1 MAKIPFLKIIY
12 VVVAVIIASALFV
25 LFIGL
30 YSQLL
35 SSPFDIFSPFDIS
48 KIKSIEASFAL
59 AFLGTITGLVALFGG
74 IIAILRSETNE
85 REATTAE
92 QGLITDRINKATEG
106 LGKKDGKDP
115 VIEVRLGALYALER
129 ISQDSLRDHVQ
140 IMEILCA
147 YIRYNSPLP
156 DKKIEIDKLSK
167 QKPPREDI
175 QAALNIIGRRDRG
188 INGKNRIKK
197 EAAEGYRINLSE
209 CNLFSVQLNNANLN
223 GAIFHDARLDRVKI
237 KNTKLIGSEFI
248 DVSMRWINIKDTDL
262 SDTYIYTQD
271 MCNAFIHDS
280 IFIRAHLNIFNLENT
295 FITNTKIIA
304 VQSDFSDFSTS
315 TNITQ
320 VQLDEMFCGMHV
332 KIPDKLIRPM
342 HWPDDYLDHIQFK
355 KEYKKWCKKRYP
367 NLAFPPET

>member
-1 MAKIPFLKIIY
+1 MSKILFLKIIY
-12 VVVAVIIASALFV
+12 VVVAVIIGSALFA
-25 LFIGL
+25 LFGGL

-48 KIKSIEASFAL
+48 KIKSIEANFAL
-59 AFLGTITGLVALFGG
+59 AFVGTITGLVALFGG

-156 DKKIEIDKLSK
+156 DKKIEIDQLSK

-209 CNLFSVQLNNANLN
+209 CNLFSAQLNNANLN
-223 GAIFHDARLDRVKI
+223 GAIFHDTRMERVTI

-248 DVSMRWINIKDTDL
+248 FTSMRWIDIRDTDL
-262 SDTYIYTQD
+262 SDSYIFTSD
-271 MCNAFIHDS
+271 MSRGSIRDS
-280 IFIRAHLNIFNLENT
+280 IFTRAQLEILDLEHT
-295 FITNTKIIA
+295 FIKTAKIIA
-304 VQSDFSDFSTS
+304 VQSNRSNFSTS
-315 TNITQ
+315 TEITQ
-320 VQLDEMFCGMHV
+320 DQLDQMFCGIGV
-332 KIPDKLIRPM
+332 TISYDLIRPL
-342 HWPDDYLDHIQFK
+342 HWPDGDLDHIQFK
-355 KEYKKWCKKRYP
+355 KEYRKWCKKRYP

>member
-1 MAKIPFLKIIY
+1 MMAKIPFLKIIY

-35 SSPFDIFSPFDIS
+35 SSPFDIFSPFDMS
-48 KIKSIEASFAL
+48 KIKSIEANFAL
-59 AFLGTITGLVALFGG
+59 AFVGTITGLVALFGG

-156 DKKIEIDKLSK
+156 DKKIEIDQLSK

-209 CNLFSVQLNNANLN
+209 CNLFSAQLNNANLN
-223 GAIFHDARLDRVKI
+223 GAIFHDTRMERVTI

-248 DVSMRWINIKDTDL
+248 FTSMRWIDIRDTDL
-262 SDTYIYTQD
+262 SDSYIFTSD
-271 MCNAFIHDS
+271 MSRGSIRDS
-280 IFIRAHLNIFNLENT
+280 IFTRAQLEILDLEHT
-295 FITNTKIIA
+295 FIKTAKIIA
-304 VQSDFSDFSTS
+304 VQSNRSNFSTS
-315 TNITQ
+315 TEITQ
-320 VQLDEMFCGMHV
+320 DQLDQMFCG
-332 KIPDKLIRPM
+332 
-342 HWPDDYLDHIQFK
+342 IQVYSCVF
-355 KEYKKWCKKRYP
+355 EVRF
-367 NLAFPPET
+367 LHFVV